1 MGPDDHI
8 WVRAPWERTSMY
20 AISILGAVL
29 TGLLIVNYWR
39 VDPARRCVEPR
50 EEPIVTILQ
59 EDRSDG

>member
-1 MGPDDHI
+1 MD
-8 WVRAPWERTSMY
+8 

-29 TGLLIVNYWR
+29 TGLLLVNSWR
-39 VDPARRCVEPR
+39 FDPARRCVEPR